1 MNLPTGPAAPGA
13 RPLSA
18 RLLLALLAALI
29 ALPMLVIEWTSVR
42 REQAQWLLRAQQ
54 DTQLLA
60 EAVAASQE
68 QFVLG
73 IAQLLVAAAVSPALS
88 GVDLPACQHYVQEV
102 QQRQT
107 WLANLGLLDAGGR
120 LTCRATAGGENAYF
134 GHLPFYQQARDENLL
149 SVGEYMVGP
158 VSGKQILNFG
168 WPVRSDEGRFQG
180 VVFASVDLAWL
191 DERLRSMALPEGTE
205 VFLTDLQGRVLAGNL
220 PGHGLLGLPLPD
232 LVLRAALRE
241 RRSGLLGEA
250 AARDQPRLR
259 VIRPIRVSGRVG
271 LYVAVSVP
279 ADAAAEPAVQGS
291 RLGLLAT
298 LAMLLV
304 SAALAWLLGER
315 WLVRPLR
322 RLVRGVQRVAQGG
335 PPLAAMPPRTPLRE
349 LVLLKQ
355 AVVQVAQHAEDERQ
369 AHRKTLQA
377 LRESEAGYHAL
388 FDSSPLPMWVLD
400 QGQPRFL
407 AVNAAAAQH
416 YGYEA
421 HEFLALRPD
430 ELQPPALQAEGGD
443 GPAVRTHRKRS
454 GELCQV
460 QLVGSSTRFEGR
472 DARLCMAIDVTQSLA
487 DQARVHEV
495 NERLEQLV
503 AERTREVA
511 LSNRELEAFSYSVSH
526 DLRNPLHAVAMFAEF
541 LAEHEG
547 ARLDEQ
553 GRLYLDRI
561 QEGTRRMQRLIDDLL
576 ALARVARAELAMT
589 PLDLSALALEV
600 AQELRAQQP
609 ERAVTLRI
617 EPGLYCVADP
627 VLLRQLLVNL
637 LGNAWK
643 FTAHQPDPR
652 IELGLIDRPGEPV
665 CFFVADNGAGFDMK
679 RSDKL
684 FEPFQRLHS
693 ESDFPGSG
701 VGLATVQRIVARHGG
716 RVWAHA
722 AVGQGARFHVVL
734 PGLVQHR

>member
-1 MNLPTGPAAPGA
+1 MSPPTDPNAPGG
-13 RPLSA
+13 RQLSA
-18 RLLLALLAALI
+18 RLMLALLAALI
-29 ALPMLVIEWTSVR
+29 MLPMLLIEWASAR
-42 REQAQWLLRAQQ
+42 REQAQWQLRAQQ

-60 EAVAASQE
+60 ETVATGQE

-73 IAQLLVAAAVSPALS
+73 IAQLLVAAAASPVLS

-120 LTCRATAGGENAYF
+120 LSCRATTGGENAYF

-180 VVFASVDLAWL
+180 VVFASLDLAWL
-191 DERLRSMALPEGTE
+191 DERLRNMPLPEGAE
-205 VFLTDLQGRVLAGNL
+205 VFLTDLQGRVLAGSVA
-220 PGHGLLGLPLPD
+220 GHGLLGLPLPD
-232 LVLRAALRE
+232 LVLRAAMRE
-241 RRSGLLGEA
+241 RRSGFLGEA
-250 AARDQPRLR
+250 AARDLSRLR

-271 LYVAVSVP
+271 LYVTVSAP
-279 ADAAAEPAVQGS
+279 ADAAIEPALRDS
-291 RLGLLAT
+291 RLRLAAT
-298 LAMLLV
+298 LLV
-304 SAALAWLLGER
+304 TLAAAALAWLIGER

-322 RLVRGVQRVAQGG
+322 RLVRGVQRVAQGD
-335 PPLAAMPPRTPLRE
+335 PAQALAPSRTPLRE

-355 AVVQVAQHAEDERQ
+355 AMAQVAQRVEEQRQ
-369 AHRKTLQA
+369 AHQKTQQA

-400 QGQPRFL
+400 EAQQRFL

-421 HEFLALRPD
+421 QAFLALRPE
-430 ELQPPALQAEGGD
+430 ELQPPALQAEAGE
-443 GPAVRTHRKRS
+443 GPAVRTHRKHS
-454 GELCQV
+454 GELCRV
-460 QLVGSSTRFEGR
+460 QLVGSPTSFQGR
-472 DARLCMAIDVTQSLA
+472 EARLCMAIDVTQSLA

-495 NERLEQLV
+495 NDRLEQLV

-547 ARLDEQ
+547 AVLDEQ

-561 QEGTRRMQRLIDDLL
+561 QDGTRRMQRLIDDLL
-576 ALARVARAELAMT
+576 ELARVARAELAMT

-600 AQELRAQQP
+600 AQELLAQQP
-609 ERAVTLRI
+609 GRAVTLRI
-617 EPGLYCVADP
+617 EPGLYCVGDP
-627 VLLRQLLVNL
+627 RLLRQLLVNL

-643 FTAHQPDPR
+643 FTAHAEDAR
-652 IELGLIDRPGEPV
+652 IELGFTNRPGEPTS
-665 CFFVADNGAGFDMK
+665 FFIADNGAGFDMK
-679 RSDKL
+679 LSNKL
-684 FEPFQRLHS
+684 FEPFQRLHTES
-693 ESDFPGSG
+693 EFPGSG

-722 AVGQGARFHVVL
+722 AVGQGASFHVVL